1 MGLTWPIRLSRQ
13 PESVENYL
21 GVLVSL
27 EEAHHYSHSA
37 RSGKTEF
44 ETADPDGGDEDEDPK
59 EGDNETQGMLHMR
72 AAEYTIE
79 GLRKEMRQGR
89 QGSWTTYE
97 STMLYLLPH
106 HQS

>member
-1 MGLTWPIRLSRQ
+1 MSIRWPFRWNRQ
-13 PESVENYL
+13 PESVDDYL
-21 GVLVSL
+21 GVLVPL

-44 ETADPDGGDEDEDPK
+44 ETDAGVDADEDDPK
-59 EGDNETQGMLHMR
+59 DGDNETQGMLHMR

-97 STMLYLLPH
+97 SKTY
-106 HQS
+106 QSKLIWCH